1 MASASRHAASSM
13 KSERFLPSVSAA
25 RSIRVLCFRFA
36 RILMVTSR
44 AVRSPAVE
52 LSAMESS
59 YDTTLCIHTCMGI
72 VYTKCRSPTP
82 IERRRETAARRRLEP
97 GDEVVG
103 DVVDVSGVGL
113 RPIGVAE
120 HQHRGHAERGGGRQ
134 VARQILEYRREL
146 AVR

>member
-1 MASASRHAASSM
+1 MPVADTHRA
-13 KSERFLPSVSAA
+13 AA
-25 RSIRVLCFRFA
+25 RS
-36 RILMVTSR
+36 
-44 AVRSPAVE
+44 
-52 LSAMESS
+52 
-59 YDTTLCIHTCMGI
+59 
-72 VYTKCRSPTP
+72 
-82 IERRRETAARRRLEP
+82 RLAP